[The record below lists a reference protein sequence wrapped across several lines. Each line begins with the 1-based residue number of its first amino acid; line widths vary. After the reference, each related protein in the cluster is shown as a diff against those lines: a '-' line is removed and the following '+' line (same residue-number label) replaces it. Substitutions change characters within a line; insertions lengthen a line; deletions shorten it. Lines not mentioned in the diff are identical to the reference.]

1 MGWIAKHKI
10 VFTWD
15 RLVSLKLSS
24 VKSAELSMTLG
35 RLQPPQLNSLTEGEW
50 IS

>member
-24 VKSAELSMTLG
+24 VKSAELSMKLV
-35 RLQPPQLNSLTEGEW
+35 SLSKINDGKIE
-50 IS
+50 